1 MNQLWLNVVVVIRAS
16 FPFIIHS
23 FIHSVSKSV
32 SQSDIFVVSKQVSPC
47 ERAREMVRRIGPS
60 SETAHST
67 GPTPSYDA
75 L

>member
-32 SQSDIFVVSKQVSPC
+32 SHIFVVSKQVSPC

-67 GPTPSYDA
+67 GPAPSYDA